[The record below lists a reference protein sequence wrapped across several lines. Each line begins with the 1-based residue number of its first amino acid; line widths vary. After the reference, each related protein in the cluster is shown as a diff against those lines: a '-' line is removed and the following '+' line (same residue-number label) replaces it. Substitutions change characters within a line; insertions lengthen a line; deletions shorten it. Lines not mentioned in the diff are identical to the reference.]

1 MGFDGL
7 IGVVGLVG
15 VAGAGVIHSFPFQKS
30 PVLQVMQVIPLKYD
44 EGGQVATQ
52 FPSKLMLYPTH

>member
-30 PVLQVMQVIPLKYD
+30 PVLQVMQVIPLK
-44 EGGQVATQ
+44 
-52 FPSKLMLYPTH
+52 